1 VVGEKMNDPEHN
13 PQVSIP
19 PEEDARLPILE
30 AEIEREWNQ
39 WRPKY
44 VRDLKAKGTLQ
55 HQIRNTALW
64 CIQVLNRYEERGL
77 GADMGREAIRAL
89 ILPEFDHS

>member
-1 VVGEKMNDPEHN
+1 MMPEPDQN
-13 PQVSIP
+13 ERVSIP
-19 PEEDARLPILE
+19 PEDDARLPILE

-44 VRDLKAKGTLQ
+44 VRDLVKRGKLQ
-55 HQIRNTALW
+55 EQIRETALW

-77 GADMGREAIRAL
+77 GADMGRETIRAL
-89 ILPEFDHS
+89 IHPQFDRS